1 MRTVD
6 RVLAYVCA
14 VAAVFSLAF
23 AAGRLVGPLGP
34 ADPTNHPT
42 PVTEHFGEH

>member
-14 VAAVFSLAF
+14 VTAVFALAF
-23 AAGRLVGPLGP
+23 AVGRLAGPIEP
-34 ADPTNHPT
+34 SDDRPT
-42 PVTEHFGEH
+42 PVTEHPGEH